1 MPKNDYLFS
10 RKNTIISVRLG
21 PEDLREIEKGS
32 VLLLLLLLLFCN
44 IVGAYSQVTIKV

>member
-32 VLLLLLLLLFCN
+32 VLLLLLFCN

>member
-32 VLLLLLLLLFCN
+32 VLLLLLLLFCN
-44 IVGAYSQVTIKV
+44 IVGAYSQVTITV

>member
-32 VLLLLLLLLFCN
+32 VLLLLLLLFCN

>member
-32 VLLLLLLLLFCN
+32 VLLLLLLFCN